1 MGTIWWKNKQDKGLI
16 TDRDAKSTAY
26 DEKIRPGGTFYS
38 RSYAF
43 EANFHEHQE
52 SGGTNPF
59 LSSNDF
65 QDALNVV
72 FDAQQEVVTCC
83 WFG

>member
-1 MGTIWWKNKQDKGLI
+1 MGTIWRKNKQDKDLI

-38 RSYAF
+38 RSNAL
-43 EANFHEHQE
+43 EADFHEP
-52 SGGTNPF
+52 GGTNPF
-59 LSSNDF
+59 VTNCDF

-72 FDAQQEVVTCC
+72 VDTQQEVVTYC

>member
-1 MGTIWWKNKQDKGLI
+1 MEVIWSKNKQDKDLI

-26 DEKIRPGGTFYS
+26 DEKIRPAGLFYS
-38 RSYAF
+38 RSNAF
-43 EANFHEHQE
+43 EADFHEHQE

-59 LSSNDF
+59 LTSCDF

-72 FDAQQEVVTCC
+72 FNAQQEVVTCF